1 MSKGNIFHEEMDV
14 VQNPASGGSYVSFVV
29 KDRCHN
35 AGF

>member
-1 MSKGNIFHEEMDV
+1 MAKGNIFHEEMDV
-14 VQNPASGGSYVSFVV
+14 VQNPASGGAYVSYVV